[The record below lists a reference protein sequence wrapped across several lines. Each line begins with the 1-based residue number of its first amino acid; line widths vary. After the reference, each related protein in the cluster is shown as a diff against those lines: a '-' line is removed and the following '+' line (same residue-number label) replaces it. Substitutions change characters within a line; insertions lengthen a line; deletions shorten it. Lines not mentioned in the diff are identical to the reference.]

1 MTDFYYNDGGRVES
15 GRRGIAGDCA
25 VRAMAIALDLDY
37 DACYKEIAQA
47 NKDNGRAKSVR
58 HGVMKDV
65 YGAVLKRHGW
75 VWHSAPKF
83 KGVKARAEDMP
94 DGVVIARQARHFVA
108 VIDGA
113 VHDIWNCSHKMVY
126 GYWAK
131 V

>member
-1 MTDFYYNDGGRVES
+1 MSDFYYNDGGRVES

-25 VRAMAIALDLDY
+25 VRAMAIALELDY
-37 DACYKEIAQA
+37 DACYKEIYDAI
-47 NKDNGRAKSVR
+47 
-58 HGVMKDV
+58 
-65 YGAVLKRHGW
+65 LKRHGW

-131 V
+131 K

>member
-1 MTDFYYNDGGRVES
+1 MSDFYYNDGGRVES

-25 VRAMAIALDLDY
+25 VRAMAIALELDY

-65 YGAVLKRHGW
+65 YGAVLKRH
-75 VWHSAPKF
+75 
-83 KGVKARAEDMP
+83 

-131 V
+131 K

>member
-1 MTDFYYNDGGRVES
+1 MVDFIYNDGGRIAS
-15 GRRGIAGDCA
+15 GRRGVAGDCA
-25 VRAMAIALDLDY
+25 VRAMAIALELDY

-58 HGVMKDV
+58 NGVMKDV
-65 YGAVLKRHGW
+65 YSAVLKHHGW
-75 VWHSAPKF
+75 VWHPAPKF
-83 KGVKARAEDMP
+83 KHVKARAEDMP

-113 VHDIWNCSHKMVY
+113 VQDIWNSSQKMVY

-131 V
+131 A